1 MFDFKL
7 SMKINARQNIYR
19 TFKGEENRERENIP
33 KKSFVDLLQTI
44 DFDEEQSSKMSLL
57 DAIKLKEAEEGAKN
71 LTSDIQLNLNA

>member
-19 TFKGEENRERENIP
+19 TFKGKENRERENTS

-44 DFDEEQSSKMSLL
+44 DFDKEQSSKMSLL
-57 DAIKLKEAEEGAKN
+57 DAIKLKEVEEKAKDFSQN
-71 LTSDIQLNLNA
+71 STLNIDG